1 MTARSFPRM
10 AGRVPR
16 QSTMQIFFWPLIIS
30 LAALAGLILGLT
42 GDGYRDVVA
51 VALVAFGP
59 VLIILSLRRKSQ
71 TRNPVRVKARS

>member
-1 MTARSFPRM
+1 MTARKYARM

-30 LAALAGLILGLT
+30 IAALAGLILGLT
-42 GDGYRDVVA
+42 GDGYRDMVA
-51 VALVAFGP
+51 VALVALGP

-71 TRNPVRVKARS
+71 TRNPVTVKACS